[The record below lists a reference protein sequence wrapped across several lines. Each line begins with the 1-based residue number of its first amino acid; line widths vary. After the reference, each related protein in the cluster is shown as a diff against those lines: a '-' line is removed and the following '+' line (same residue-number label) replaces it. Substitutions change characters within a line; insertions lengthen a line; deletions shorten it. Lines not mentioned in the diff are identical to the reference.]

1 MGKLLTPDEIRRQ
14 LAGQIVRLYDLPE
27 DIKVY
32 HLKYSENF
40 TYRLE
45 SEREGKK
52 YVLRVN
58 RPGYHPREELNSE
71 LLWMKALRRD
81 TDLLMA
87 DVLPGK
93 DGGFIQ
99 QLSLEQVA
107 DPYVCTLFSFVEGE
121 GIRGLGLD
129 RLLPYQ
135 REIGAIT
142 AKLHLH
148 AMNWNGDHHLPRFH
162 WDWDDMFGNT
172 SRWGDWSENTE
183 ITPEQRELFASV
195 VEIGKERL
203 ERYGKAS
210 DRYGLIHSDLNIN
223 NILVQADKV
232 KVLDFDDCGYGWFLF
247 DLSTAVLE
255 YDDTLEEMIQAWLE
269 GYETVRPLSEA
280 DKAEIDT
287 FVVLR
292 KILRMGWIAT
302 HSDNDTV
309 KRVTSR
315 YYEETARLAKEYI
328 AWHGMPGERRGRR
341 KS

>member
-1 MGKLLTPDEIRRQ
+1 MERLLTPDEIRRQ
-14 LAGQIVRLYDLPE
+14 MGGQILQLYNLPE
-27 DIKVY
+27 DIQVY

-45 SEREGKK
+45 SRKEEKK

-58 RPGYHPREELNSE
+58 RPGYHPLEELNSE
-71 LLWMKALRRD
+71 LQWMTALRRD

-93 DGGFIQ
+93 NGSFIQ
-99 QLSLEQVA
+99 QLAFEQT
-107 DPYVCTLFSFVEGE
+107 DDNYVCTLFSFVEGE
-121 GIRGLGLD
+121 GIRGMEVE
-129 RLLPYQ
+129 RLIPYQ

-148 AMNWNGDHHLPRFH
+148 AMTWNGDSHLPRFH
-162 WDWDDMFGNT
+162 WDWEDLFGET
-172 SRWGDWSENTE
+172 SRWGDWSQNEE
-183 ITPEQRELFASV
+183 ITPEQRVLFARV
-195 VEIGKERL
+195 VEIGKKRL
-203 ERYGKAS
+203 EHYGKTP

-223 NILVQADKV
+223 NILVQGDEV

-255 YDDTLEEMIQAWLE
+255 YDDTLEAMIQAWLE
-269 GYETVRPLSEA
+269 GYETVRPLSDA
-280 DKAEIDT
+280 DKEEIDT
-287 FVVLR
+287 FVILR
-292 KILRMGWIAT
+292 KIVRMGWIAT

-315 YYEETARLAKEYI
+315 YYEETAKLAEKYLKTHSEKEET
-328 AWHGMPGERRGRR
+328 A
-341 KS
+341 